1 MYGNSYKLDLFWLQI
16 NLFWQYNLSLGRLDA
31 WKLISYLDFSIFKTF
46 SLKIFSEI
54 LQKSSRNSN
63 FPEQVLAKKISC
75 KFMAILLIQLDFS
88 RDKLAMNFRINH
100 NFADIFLFEKEKKSK
115 LYVKPNYRTK
125 LAMYFNIYFV
135 CVGMKIC
142 SPKHI

>member
-75 KFMAILLIQLDFS
+75 KFMAICLIQLDFS
-88 RDKLAMNFRINH
+88 KNKLAMNFRINH
-100 NFADIFLFEKEKKSK
+100 NFADIFLFEKEKKANFTLS
-115 LYVKPNYRTK
+115 LTTAQNWRCISIFISFV
-125 LAMYFNIYFV
+125 LA
-135 CVGMKIC
+135 
-142 SPKHI
+142 